1 MVCHVSKVAR
11 FFRSFWPC
19 PASVCAQ
26 HIWRVLIF
34 YAPALIHIIFDSTTC
49 LIYQRFNAE
58 NKLRQ
63 KQIAP
68 VDSSAKKNKIS
79 TEIQIFWKLSLL
91 SCFQQQGLAHIFHGE
106 LSAWYRQTKS
116 RYPQSKGR
124 LTTTYYL
131 YKKWKRTTKV
141 KVEKTA
147 APHASAC
154 ESWKGRGAVPDR
166 SVEQ

>member
-1 MVCHVSKVAR
+1 M
-11 FFRSFWPC
+11 
-19 PASVCAQ
+19 CAQ
-26 HIWRVLIF
+26 HIRRVLIF

-49 LIYQRFNAE
+49 LIYERFHAE

-131 YKKWKRTTKV
+131 YQKWKRTTKV
-141 KVEKTA
+141 KVEKIA